1 MLIYV
6 YLCSVQEIPTNK
18 NPSLRKDCYELTK
31 RLNSPRMLAKL
42 IVLVPFNQVNK
53 NECALK
59 ANPKNHKYMD
69 LLYSHEL
76 NSLRYEV

>member
-1 MLIYV
+1 
-6 YLCSVQEIPTNK
+6 
-18 NPSLRKDCYELTK
+18 
-31 RLNSPRMLAKL
+31 MLAKL

-53 NECALK
+53 NECALE